1 MVRIMS
7 VVTLLLLTSESLRL
21 RMNAAMPPIAWAP
34 RLWQVRTIN
43 SVYARII
50 GTVIVTCERSGQRKS
65 GSWWNFLIALNM

>member
-1 MVRIMS
+1 
-7 VVTLLLLTSESLRL
+7 
-21 RMNAAMPPIAWAP
+21 MNAAMPPIAWAP

-50 GTVIVTCERSGQRKS
+50 VTVIVTCERSGQRES